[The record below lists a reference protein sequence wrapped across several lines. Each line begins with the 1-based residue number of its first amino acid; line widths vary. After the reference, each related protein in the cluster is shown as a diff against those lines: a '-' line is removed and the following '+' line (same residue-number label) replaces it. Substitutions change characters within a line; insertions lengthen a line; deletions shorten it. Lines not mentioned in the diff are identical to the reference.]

1 MVKPP
6 SDAVR
11 LDPHR
16 WLFRQALLATAA
28 FLVPVFAVLY
38 FLTIPDGP
46 WVVVLVAQ
54 AVASLLFAYAAHS
67 FRRVAVW
74 VSRDGIAERGFFGR
88 LVYLRVA
95 DIGSLVLVHTYH
107 GGGAD
112 SLPQLF
118 VCSPAGTQVIRLR
131 GQFWSLENMRLIG
144 STLGVQVTEMAETV
158 SARELLEQYPGLLY
172 WFERRPALASVLFA
186 LSVIVG
192 GVLLYV
198 GLAWLGVTTS

>member
-28 FLVPVFAVLY
+28 FLTPVFAVLY

-46 WVVVLVAQ
+46 WLVVLIAQ
-54 AVASLLFAYAAHS
+54 VVASLLFAYAAHS

-88 LVYLRVA
+88 LIYLPVA
-95 DIGSLVLVHTYH
+95 EVGSLVLVHTYH

-118 VCSPAGTQVIRLR
+118 VCNPAGKQVIRLR
-131 GQFWSLENMRLIG
+131 GQFWSLENMRLVG
-144 STLGVQVTEMAETV
+144 STLGVQVTEMGETV

-186 LSVIVG
+186 LSVVVG

-198 GLAWLGVTTS
+198 GLAWLGVTTA